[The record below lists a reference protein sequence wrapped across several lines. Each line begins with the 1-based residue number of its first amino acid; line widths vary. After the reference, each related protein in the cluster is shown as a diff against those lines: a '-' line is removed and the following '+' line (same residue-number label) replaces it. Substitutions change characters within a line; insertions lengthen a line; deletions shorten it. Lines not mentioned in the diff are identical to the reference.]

1 MISISFIIPYYNLER
16 ELLLRAVDSITLAR
30 LDCDYEIIVVDDGT
44 PDSHAEEWLRGK
56 PGVRYFHQANG
67 GLSAA
72 RNAGI
77 DLATKEYIQFL
88 DSDDYLFPSAYR
100 KAVELLQSERP
111 DMLMFSHKKVFS
123 QRLDDEVLRAIAS
136 EQFADGID
144 YMLNCNVFAGAWHY
158 VFRKQ
163 TLGNLRFIPGI
174 FHEDEDFT
182 PRLLANSGKVITTD
196 AVCYAYYQRQGSIT
210 NNRNEDRLAKRFD
223 DMMLILSRMKQSA
236 AGTSN
241 DRLQRAYTRRCN
253 QLALGILYTALTDMP
268 SASATISIADRLA
281 KEGFWPLPKAR
292 YTWRYRL
299 FRRLTDSR
307 WKLRI
312 MKLLLKRK

>member
-16 ELLLRAVDSITLAR
+16 ELLLRAVDSIALAR

-44 PDSHAEEWLRGK
+44 PDSHAEEWLCGK
-56 PGVRYFHQANG
+56 PGVRYFRQTNG

-77 DLATKEYIQFL
+77 ALATKEYIQFL
-88 DSDDYLFPSAYR
+88 DGDDYLFPSAYR
-100 KAVELLQSERP
+100 KAVELLQSEQP
-111 DMLMFSHKKVFS
+111 DILMFSHKKVFS
-123 QRLDDEVLRAIAS
+123 QRLNNEVPRAIAS

-144 YMLNCNVFAGAWHY
+144 YMLNRNIFASACLY
-158 VFRKQ
+158 VFQKQ
-163 TLGNLRFIPGI
+163 MLGDLRFIPRI

-182 PRLLANSGKVITTD
+182 PHLLANSGKVIATD
-196 AVCYAYYQRQGSIT
+196 AVCYAYYQRQDSIT
-210 NNRNEDRLAKRFD
+210 NNRDKDRLAKRFD
-223 DMMLILSRMKQSA
+223 DMMLILTRMKQSA
-236 AGTSN
+236 AETSN

-253 QLALGILYTALTDMP
+253 QLALGILYTALTDLP

-281 KEGFWPLPKAR
+281 KEGLWPLPKAR

-299 FRRLTDSR
+299 FRRLTDRR

>member
-16 ELLLRAVDSITLAR
+16 ELLLRAVDSIALAR

-44 PDSHAEEWLRGK
+44 PDSRAEGWLRGK
-56 PGVRYFHQANG
+56 SRVRYFRQANG

-88 DSDDYLFPSAYR
+88 DGDDYLFPSTYR
-100 KAVELLQSERP
+100 KAVELLQKEQP
-111 DMLMFSHKKVFS
+111 DMLLFNHKKVFS
-123 QRLDDEVLRAIAS
+123 QSLDDEAPRAIAN

-144 YMLNCNVFAGAWHY
+144 YMLNRNIFAGAWHY

-163 TLGNLRFIPGI
+163 ILGDLRFIPRI

-182 PRLLANSGKVITTD
+182 PRLLANSGKVIATD

-210 NNRNEDRLAKRFD
+210 NNRNDSQLAKRFD
-223 DMMLILSRMKQSA
+223 DMMLILTKMKQSA
-236 AGTSN
+236 AETSDN
-241 DRLQRAYTRRCN
+241 RLQRAYTRRCN
-253 QLALGILYTALTDMP
+253 QLALGILYTALTDLP
-268 SASATISIADRLA
+268 TTSATIGIADRLA
-281 KEGFWPLPKAR
+281 AEGLWPLPKAR

-299 FRRLTDSR
+299 FRRLTDRR
-307 WKLRI
+307 WKLRA
-312 MKLLLKRK
+312 MKFLLKQR